1 MNLKK
6 FAVRG
11 LVVLAI
17 FVALCMFF
25 SGTIKT
31 ITTAKVKITQ
41 GKTGRLE
48 EKTELT
54 GKLVFPE
61 TEAIGFDLGEG
72 QTLKITKVNFRP
84 GYTVKEGDVV
94 VEAGVADYDATMK
107 QYQTSYDEALDAL
120 LQLESKNGSIRL
132 RKSDEI
138 YADAYFALR
147 DAKKETVAA
156 KIAMET
162 LLNREKLT
170 LPDEGAPE
178 GASEALVAAIEDY
191 RAKVQAEQTAT
202 EQMNAAER
210 YMPDDAVWTYISSK
224 RGYQDAM
231 ADAERKMQALGEL
244 SGSVQAIT
252 APRDGYIAEVLVK
265 EGDTYD
271 GSGALFSVNKEG
283 SSPVL
288 RADLTGVE
296 KNVAEGMTVTVSSD
310 RYGSLETKVLSVGMD
325 AEGKKYADVELTDDI
340 IQSMG
345 SVYSMTVEDTPLV
358 LVNRAKQQ
366 TTLLSAS
373 AVHGSGTD
381 RYIYTVDTTYSN
393 FGNSKMT
400 VHKMSVTVLAEAGG
414 VASIQ
419 EDVGYYS
426 IAYMEDRPINDG
438 DTVML
443 YDD

>member
-61 TEAIGFDLGEG
+61 TEQIGFDLGEG

-107 QYQTSYDEALDAL
+107 QYQNSYDEALDAL

-147 DAKKETVAA
+147 DAKKETVA
-156 KIAMET
+156 
-162 LLNREKLT
+162 
-170 LPDEGAPE
+170 
-178 GASEALVAAIEDY
+178 V
-191 RAKVQAEQTAT
+191 
-202 EQMNAAER
+202 
-210 YMPDDAVWTYISSK
+210 
-224 RGYQDAM
+224 
-231 ADAERKMQALGEL
+231 
-244 SGSVQAIT
+244 
-252 APRDGYIAEVLVK
+252 
-265 EGDTYD
+265 
-271 GSGALFSVNKEG
+271 
-283 SSPVL
+283 
-288 RADLTGVE
+288 
-296 KNVAEGMTVTVSSD
+296 
-310 RYGSLETKVLSVGMD
+310 
-325 AEGKKYADVELTDDI
+325 
-340 IQSMG
+340 
-345 SVYSMTVEDTPLV
+345 
-358 LVNRAKQQ
+358 
-366 TTLLSAS
+366 
-373 AVHGSGTD
+373 
-381 RYIYTVDTTYSN
+381 
-393 FGNSKMT
+393 
-400 VHKMSVTVLAEAGG
+400 
-414 VASIQ
+414 
-419 EDVGYYS
+419 
-426 IAYMEDRPINDG
+426 
-438 DTVML
+438 
-443 YDD
+443 